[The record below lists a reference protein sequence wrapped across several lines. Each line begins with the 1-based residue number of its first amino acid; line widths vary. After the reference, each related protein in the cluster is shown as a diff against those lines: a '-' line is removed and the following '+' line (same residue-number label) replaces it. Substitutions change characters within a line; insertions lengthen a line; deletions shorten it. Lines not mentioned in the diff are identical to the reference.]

1 MNRPVLFALPGSEAL
16 AQPLS
21 AALDAEVGTIEHR
34 QFPDGETYLRVGND
48 VSDRE
53 VILLSSLDH
62 PDAKLLPLLFAAD
75 TARDLGARRIG
86 LVAPYLAY
94 MRQDIRFHAGEA
106 VTSRTFAAILS
117 RHLDWL
123 VTVDPHLHRIARL
136 EEVFPIP
143 AVRAVSAPLLAN
155 WIKTNLPDAVLLGPD
170 SESQQ
175 WVAEVARLAGRPYEV
190 LRKVRTGDRQVE
202 VSVPDNAALRNGTP
216 VILDDIASSGRTL
229 VRTIERLV
237 AAGIRAPV
245 CLVIHAVFAGSA
257 HDDILAAGAAR
268 IITTDTIPHP
278 SNAIRIAS
286 VLAEAFGSL
295 GVRAGTSID

>member
-1 MNRPVLFALPGSEAL
+1 MNRPVLFALSGSEAL

-123 VTVDPHLHRIARL
+123 VTVDPHLHRYPAL
-136 EEVFPIP
+136 SALYTIP
-143 AVRAVSAPLLAN
+143 ALTLHAAPLLA
-155 WIKTNLPDAVLLGPD
+155 
-170 SESQQ
+170 
-175 WVAEVARLAGRPYEV
+175 
-190 LRKVRTGDRQVE
+190 
-202 VSVPDNAALRNGTP
+202 
-216 VILDDIASSGRTL
+216 
-229 VRTIERLV
+229 
-237 AAGIRAPV
+237 
-245 CLVIHAVFAGSA
+245 
-257 HDDILAAGAAR
+257 AGAR
-268 IITTDTIPHP
+268 G
-278 SNAIRIAS
+278 
-286 VLAEAFGSL
+286 EA
-295 GVRAGTSID
+295 